1 MEKAE
6 KERKKRIPAA
16 RDRKKNRREGRCVRG
31 GPPIFSLLF
40 LFHPREERIMRA
52 DRIAVAAP

>member
-1 MEKAE
+1 MKEMEKE
-6 KERKKRIPAA
+6 GKKETGAKRS
-16 RDRKKNRREGRCVRG
+16 KRRIDERGEVCV
-31 GPPIFSLLF
+31 GPPIFFLLF